1 MGQSSAKPK
10 DTTNTSSSNNIEK
23 QKAALNKQK
32 TALNK
37 EMEKTYKEHNNVLEK
52 HKKIEEAFNKF
63 QKPVSPQDNAVL
75 LNELNQMMATNVP
88 ETSTANKSVPNNN
101 SFIAEMEA
109 AMQKETNQKK
119 HSKNQTMKN
128 MLAELNKLE
137 GGRRNQKTKKRKHN
151 CTYKNYRL

>member
-10 DTTNTSSSNNIEK
+10 DPTNKSSSNNTEK

-32 TALNK
+32 VALNK
-37 EMEKTYKEHNNVLEK
+37 EMEKTYKERNNVLEK

-63 QKPVSPQDNAVL
+63 KKPVSPQDNAVL
-75 LNELNQMMATNVP
+75 LNELNQMMAANVP
-88 ETSTANKSVPNNN
+88 ETSTANKSISNNN
-101 SFIAEMEA
+101 SFIAEMEE

-128 MLAELNKLE
+128 MLAELNELE
-137 GGRRNQKTKKRKHN
+137 GGHRNRKTNKRKHN
-151 CTYKNYRL
+151 RTYKHFRL